1 MTSIAKAMW
10 QLQRLGLYEYVQ
22 HLRVRGCDPKSF
34 ANGKNPLTES
44 LKSFMA
50 KHGMRVPDDPP
61 PDVPTVPD
69 EPAEKTNDEL
79 LLELGKLVT
88 LDHLD
93 KELDVENK
101 LQAKID
107 RLFKRL
113 YQIKAMKS
121 LAGSP
126 LAPGLAG
133 TTPVLELSAT
143 DASKALDVIGH
154 ATECE
159 TPAAPI

>member
-10 QLQRLGLYEYVQ
+10 QLQRLGPLICAAPARTRFRFG
-22 HLRVRGCDPKSF
+22 HSKDPIEAINSF
-34 ANGKNPLTES
+34 L
-44 LKSFMA
+44 A
-50 KHGMRVPDDPP
+50 KCGIPVI
-61 PDVPTVPD
+61 DVPTVPD
-69 EPAEKTNDEL
+69 QPAEKTNDEL

-143 DASKALDVIGH
+143 DA
-154 ATECE
+154 
-159 TPAAPI
+159 

>member
-1 MTSIAKAMW
+1 MT
-10 QLQRLGLYEYVQ
+10 
-22 HLRVRGCDPKSF
+22 
-34 ANGKNPLTES
+34 
-44 LKSFMA
+44 
-50 KHGMRVPDDPP
+50 
-61 PDVPTVPD
+61 DVPTVPD
-69 EPAEKTNDEL
+69 QPAEKTNDEL

-107 RLFKRL
+107 RLFKWL

-121 LAGSP
+121 LAGST
-126 LAPGLAG
+126 LAPDLAG

-143 DASKALDVIGH
+143 DASKASAVPGH
-154 ATECE
+154 TTECE
-159 TPAAPI
+159 RTTAPM